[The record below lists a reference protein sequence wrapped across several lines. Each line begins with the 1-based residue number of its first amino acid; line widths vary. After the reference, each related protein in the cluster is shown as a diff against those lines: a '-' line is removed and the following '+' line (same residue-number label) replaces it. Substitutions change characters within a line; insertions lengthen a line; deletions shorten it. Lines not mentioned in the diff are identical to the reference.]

1 MNPQQ
6 PQPGSLRRHSLAF
19 SLALLGGVLGV
30 GGAFFQELRGG
41 GGPLIAFVGAP
52 IIEEALKPS
61 GVYIL
66 LVRWP
71 QVLRSRLY
79 TAGLAA
85 LSGLVFAAIESAT
98 YVTLYAPEH
107 TERFLLYRFTAP
119 LFIHTLAS
127 FIVGFG
133 INQRLLASVRGEIP
147 LLSGNRKFFVTGI
160 ALHALFNMTVTVL
173 SWVGILNVT

>member
-1 MNPQQ
+1 MNLREPQTH
-6 PQPGSLRRHSLAF
+6 SLRRHSLAF

-30 GGAFFQELRGG
+30 AGAFFQELRGG

-52 IIEEALKPS
+52 IIEEALKPC

-71 QVLRSRLY
+71 QVLSSRLY

-85 LSGLVFAAIESAT
+85 LSGLCFGAIESAT
-98 YVTLYAPEH
+98 YVTLYVPEH
-107 TERFLLYRFTAP
+107 TERFVLYRFTAP

-147 LLSGNRKFFVTGI
+147 LLSGNRRFFVTGI
-160 ALHALFNMTVTVL
+160 VLHASFNITVTVL
-173 SWVGILNVT
+173 SLVGMLNVK